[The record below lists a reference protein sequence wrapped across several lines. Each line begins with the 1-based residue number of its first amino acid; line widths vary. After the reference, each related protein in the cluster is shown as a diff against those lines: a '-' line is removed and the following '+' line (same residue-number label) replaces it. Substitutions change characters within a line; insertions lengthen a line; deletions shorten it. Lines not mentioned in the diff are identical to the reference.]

1 MVVCCLCIDLT
12 YPKKAAYSTVSEIT
26 HRHTFTPCVP
36 APGVFLPV
44 PGYRCYTGASL
55 GLQTERRHGHCDP
68 CHPCLTL
75 RSACVSQS
83 VSQSVI
89 SRSHPALTP
98 PPVLNPAP
106 PLPSPSTYSRV
117 QCILPTGPL
126 RLGSV
131 VVVYN
136 VLVVSKSKVCV
147 RAGTGALST
156 PAAGRPPGCDR
167 KGKRNS
173 LQRSSLE
180 RRTSRCATC

>member
-147 RAGTGALST
+147 SQRGPGRFQRRR
-156 PAAGRPPGCDR
+156 PRPPPGVR
-167 KGKRNS
+167 PEG
-173 LQRSSLE
+173 E
-180 RRTSRCATC
+180 AE